1 MRDDLEIPYPTATTV
16 QGGGYRPSEYRGSGS
31 IDPNTKRMAI
41 IAGSIGVALLLV
53 MGVWSVVGHRHSG
66 IPIVEADH
74 RPVREKPINKG
85 GLQVSGADDTIL
97 SGEADGKTVLAPAPE
112 APAIAAL
119 KATPDTT
126 APTPAAPV
134 AAAPPASDVRVAG
147 LAEVPLPR
155 LPAASPP
162 TTTTAPAAAEPA
174 PTAQKISLGKAAPPA
189 APSSHLAMAEP
200 TPHAATAAGHT
211 QVQLAAVG
219 SEEAAM
225 GEWQRLTH
233 KYPDLLA
240 GRHPAVSRTEHDG
253 KTFYR
258 LRVAG
263 FADVSS
269 ATSFCG
275 QLHAKGGSCAV
286 ASF

>member
-1 MRDDLEIPYPTATTV
+1 
-16 QGGGYRPSEYRGSGS
+16 
-31 IDPNTKRMAI
+31 
-41 IAGSIGVALLLV
+41 
-53 MGVWSVVGHRHSG
+53 
-66 IPIVEADH
+66 
-74 RPVREKPINKG
+74 
-85 GLQVSGADDTIL
+85 
-97 SGEADGKTVLAPAPE
+97 
-112 APAIAAL
+112 
-119 KATPDTT
+119 
-126 APTPAAPV
+126 
-134 AAAPPASDVRVAG
+134 
-147 LAEVPLPR
+147 VPLPR

-174 PTAQKISLGKAAPPA
+174 PTAQKVSLGKAAPPA

>member
-16 QGGGYRPSEYRGSGS
+16 QGGGYRPSDYRGSGS

-53 MGVWSVVGHRHSG
+53 MGVWSVTGHRHSG

-112 APAIAAL
+112 TPAIAAL

-126 APTPAAPV
+126 APAPV
-134 AAAPPASDVRVAG
+134 AAAPAAPDVRVAG

-155 LPAASPP
+155 LPAANHP
-162 TTTTAPAAAEPA
+162 TATTEPA
-174 PTAQKISLGKAAPPA
+174 PIAQKISLGKAPPPA
-189 APSSHLAMAEP
+189 APPSHLGMTEP
-200 TPHAATAAGHT
+200 TPHAAAGHT
-211 QVQLAAVG
+211 QVQLAAVA

-225 GEWQRLTH
+225 SEWQRLSH
-233 KYPDLLA
+233 KFPDLLA
-240 GRHPAVSRTEHDG
+240 NRHPAVSRTEHDG

-263 FADVSS
+263 FADVAS
-269 ATSFCG
+269 ASSFCG

>member
-1 MRDDLEIPYPTATTV
+1 MRDDLEIPYPSATTV

-53 MGVWSVVGHRHSG
+53 MGTWSVLGHRHSG
-66 IPIVEADH
+66 VPIVEADH
-74 RPVREKPINKG
+74 RPVREKPTNQG

-97 SGEADGKTVLAPAPE
+97 SGEAEGKTVLAPAPE
-112 APAIAAL
+112 TPAIAAL

-126 APTPAAPV
+126 AAPPV
-134 AAAPPASDVRVAG
+134 AAAPSASGVRVAG

-155 LPAASPP
+155 LPQANVPAI
-162 TTTTAPAAAEPA
+162 TTAPAPAEPA
-174 PTAQKISLGKAAPPA
+174 PVAQKVSLGKVAPPA
-189 APSSHLAMAEP
+189 APPSHLATTEP
-200 TPHAATAAGHT
+200 AQHAATAAGHT

-225 GEWQRLTH
+225 GEWQRLSH
-233 KYPDLLA
+233 KYPDLL
-240 GRHPAVSRTEHDG
+240 GSRHPAVSRTEHDG

-263 FADVSS
+263 FADVAS

>member
-1 MRDDLEIPYPTATTV
+1 MRDDLEIPYPSATTV

-53 MGVWSVVGHRHSG
+53 MGIWSVTGHRHSG

-126 APTPAAPV
+126 ASAPV

-155 LPAASPP
+155 LPQANRS
-162 TTTTAPAAAEPA
+162 TITTAPAPAEPA
-174 PTAQKISLGKAAPPA
+174 PVAQKVSLGKAAPPA
-189 APSSHLAMAEP
+189 APPSHLAMTEP
-200 TPHAATAAGHT
+200 APHAATAGRT

-225 GEWQRLTH
+225 GEWQRLAH
-233 KYPDLLA
+233 KYPDLL
-240 GRHPAVSRTEHDG
+240 GSRHPAVSRTEHDG

-263 FADVSS
+263 FADVAS